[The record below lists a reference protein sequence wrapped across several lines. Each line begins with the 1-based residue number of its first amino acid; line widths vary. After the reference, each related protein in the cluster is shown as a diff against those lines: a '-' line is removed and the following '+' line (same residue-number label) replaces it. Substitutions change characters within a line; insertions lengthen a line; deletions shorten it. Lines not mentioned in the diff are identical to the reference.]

1 VFSLLSLLDS
11 KLPILLPSF
20 PVLHDFYMRFGA
32 RCVPPR
38 DRRHES
44 RCRRIDAPRSWHAG
58 RRCDSASATEH
69 GRLFTGWR
77 GGRRCGG
84 RGCVIHTAEDRARR
98 RALLSCSLEN
108 GVEVVGRV
116 AHVRDADALGES
128 QLTRVQERQELDLQ
142 RLRAPTPPDV
152 SEQMVELQ
160 RQARSCAHT
169 HLLL

>member
-69 GRLFTGWR
+69 AVYSQVGAA
-77 GGRRCGG
+77 GGGVAGAAASSTPLKTELAGAPSC
-84 RGCVIHTAEDRARR
+84 RARSR
-98 RALLSCSLEN
+98 ME
-108 GVEVVGRV
+108 
-116 AHVRDADALGES
+116 
-128 QLTRVQERQELDLQ
+128 
-142 RLRAPTPPDV
+142 
-152 SEQMVELQ
+152 
-160 RQARSCAHT
+160 
-169 HLLL
+169 